1 MLTIISIDLWYQF
14 KLYWIVLCIHIN
26 NILCFSPRF
35 ELPAYQ
41 QHDANQKDS
50 KKLVVICHFCGDTG
64 HKAMYCHKMVSD
76 LVKIKPELES
86 NEQLQVNTQA
96 GFPRKLK
103 PLEEV
108 TCYKVIL

>member
-1 MLTIISIDLWYQF
+1 MQIKYYVI
-14 KLYWIVLCIHIN
+14 LY
-26 NILCFSPRF
+26 ILCFNFSPRF

-41 QHDANQKDS
+41 QHDVNQKDS

-86 NEQLQVNTQA
+86 NEPLQTNNQP
-96 GFPRKLK
+96 GFNRKLK

-108 TCYKVIL
+108 TCYKVIKLIKFGIKYK

>member
-1 MLTIISIDLWYQF
+1 MLYCNTVCNTKYIIF
-14 KLYWIVLCIHIN
+14 N
-26 NILCFSPRF
+26 FSPRF

-41 QHDANQKDS
+41 QHDLNQKDS

-76 LVKIKPELES
+76 LVKIKPELEA
-86 NEQLQVNTQA
+86 NEPQA
-96 GFPRKLK
+96 NSQTGFARKLK

-108 TCYKVIL
+108 TCYKVIVLFKSNTQ

>member
-1 MLTIISIDLWYQF
+1 MFYCNTYWLLYLYTKYIIF
-14 KLYWIVLCIHIN
+14 N
-26 NILCFSPRF
+26 FSPRF

-41 QHDANQKDS
+41 QHDINQKDS

-76 LVKIKPELES
+76 LVKIKPELEA
-86 NEQLQVNTQA
+86 NEQTQANSQA
-96 GFPRKLK
+96 GFARKLK

-108 TCYKVIL
+108 TCYKVIISFKSNA

>member
-1 MLTIISIDLWYQF
+1 MLF
-14 KLYWIVLCIHIN
+14 FF
-26 NILCFSPRF
+26 CFSPRF

-41 QHDANQKDS
+41 QHDINQKDS

-76 LVKIKPELES
+76 LVKIRPEIETTH
-86 NEQLQVNTQA
+86 EQLQQNAQG
-96 GFPRKLK
+96 GFTRKLK

-108 TCYKVIL
+108 TCYKVFIVSAQIIIKKKKT